1 MLINLQFYIRLIKMV
16 VKELFKNMKN
26 DTKILDKKIEKQVKT
41 GNVKSA
47 IELCQIGLQKD
58 PTNADLHLRLGDLYL
73 AWHLDIYSSCQY
85 IDEAITE
92 YQIALESYINSAE
105 IYYKI
110 GMAQF
115 YKGDFDKAINYFDNA
130 VAKNPK
136 YAKAYHMLAE
146 VYTKKARFL
155 DAEINAKKAIKY
167 SPFASSCSH
176 YLLHNL
182 YKISSFRVFKNKVKS
197 SYEYL
202 MSIMTLPF
210 DKDALKKVGEAI
222 SYTKFLPVLLKGYIM
237 VQTKGLDEALN
248 IYIDAI
254 DKAPG
259 FVPLYCLLGD
269 IYSSLGQFENAIT
282 EYKMAIWLDN
292 LNIPAYRHLCK
303 AYEDLG
309 DYDNAIEVYKKL
321 IQIMPNMPEF
331 HSNLAN
337 ILYIKGDVDGA
348 VSHFQTAVTLNPSKE
363 WTSVVNQTLGFVFQ
377 EAKQDLDA
385 AITSYQSAYLLTPED
400 IDIYINLGS
409 AFYDKEDY
417 ENALAI
423 YRNALD
429 LNPQNAK
436 IHCNLGFLYWGKG
449 DTDEAIREYEL
460 AIQFDNNYDIAYNNL
475 GVIYLDDLGRV
486 QKAIEL
492 FKKSVEC
499 NPNYALAHFN
509 LARSIAITGDKI
521 EAAKLYQI
529 AQDVNKITNEIDP
542 QDITDKINALFE

>member
-1 MLINLQFYIRLIKMV
+1 MT
-16 VKELFKNMKN
+16 MKN
-26 DTKILDKKIEKQVKT
+26 NTKTLDKKIKKEIKG

-58 PTNADLHLRLGDLYL
+58 PTNPDLHLRLGDLYL

-92 YQIALESYINSAE
+92 YQIALESYIDSYE

-110 GMAQF
+110 GVAQF
-115 YKGDFDKAINYFDNA
+115 HKGDLDKAINYFENA
-130 VAKNPK
+130 VKKNPK
-136 YAKAYHMLAE
+136 YAKAYYMLAE
-146 VYTKKARFL
+146 TYTKKARFL

-167 SPFASSCSH
+167 QPLSSSCAH
-176 YLLHNL
+176 FLLHNL
-182 YKISSFRVFKNKVKS
+182 YKVSSFRVFKNKLKS

-202 MSIMTLPF
+202 MSALTLPF
-210 DKDALKKVGEAI
+210 DGDAIKKVKESF
-222 SYTKFLPVLLKGYIM
+222 SYIKFLPILMKGYLK
-237 VQTKGLDEALN
+237 VQSKGMDGAIN
-248 IYIDAI
+248 IYIDAVE
-254 DKAPG
+254 KAPG

-269 IYSSLGQFENAIT
+269 IYSSLGQFESAIT
-282 EYKMAIWLDN
+282 EYKMAIWLDS

-303 AYEDLG
+303 AYEDIG
-309 DYDNAIEVYKKL
+309 DYDSAIEVYKKL

-337 ILYIKGDVDGA
+337 ILYVKGDIDEA

-363 WTSVVNQTLGFVFQ
+363 WTSVVNQTLGYVFQ
-377 EAKQDLDA
+377 ESKQDLDA

-417 ENALAI
+417 ENALAV

-429 LNPQNAK
+429 LDPQNAK

-449 DTDEAIREYEL
+449 DIDEAIREYEY
-460 AIQFDNNYDIAYNNL
+460 AIQFDQSYAIAYNNL

-486 QKAIEL
+486 QNAIEM
-492 FKKSVEC
+492 FKKAVEY

-529 AQDVNKITNEIDP
+529 SQDVNKITNEIDP